1 MKIEQ
6 FIKEILDN
14 RGTFVLNYNGLDEL
28 EESNRRPVIEVH
40 SAVFTS
46 VHKLRDDLL
55 SFSHYQ
61 KVGAD
66 IYKGE
71 PIDRVSMATGMS
83 LYIDVNKIERVVGL
97 QKDQYQDLFE
107 SSWSEKAYRIFLS
120 NGDVISLGMLG

>member
-6 FIKEILDN
+6 FVKEILDN
-14 RGTFVLNYNGLDEL
+14 KGTFLVNYNGLDEL
-28 EESNRRPVIEVH
+28 EGTYRKSVVEIH

-71 PIDRVSMATGMS
+71 SIDRVSMATGMS
-83 LYIDVNKIERVVGL
+83 LYVDINEIVRVLELQEER
-97 QKDQYQDLFE
+97 YQDLFE
-107 SSWSEKAYRIFLS
+107 HDWSEKAYRIFLS
-120 NGDVISLGMLG
+120 NGDVISLGILG